1 LATLGKVDTMSL
13 FDRAKERAEEAAK
26 KAKPLAEQ
34 VKEKAKPIAANLKD
48 RAEQAAKSAKESAE
62 SFRDGLHG
70 TDEPDAGKPAA
81 GGADPGKPTGTPPAA
96 P

>member
-1 LATLGKVDTMSL
+1 MSL
-13 FDRAKERAEEAAK
+13 FDRAKDRAEEAAK

-34 VKEKAKPIAANLKD
+34 LREKAKPLAANLKD
-48 RAEQAAKSAKESAE
+48 RAEQAAKSAKDSAE

-70 TDEPDAGKPAA
+70 SDEPAGKP
-81 GGADPGKPTGTPPAA
+81 DTGKPTGTPPPA